1 MRTFGR
7 ILKRFFCSKGTQV
20 WICVPSVMENE
31 ENKEKFIMDTIN
43 FLQETIKIK

>member
-7 ILKRFFCSKGTQV
+7 ILKKFFCSKGTQT
-20 WICVPSVMENE
+20 WICVPSIMDSKKQ
-31 ENKEKFIMDTIN
+31 KEKFIMDTIN